1 MMKGARRSRIALRAT
16 MLFAGLLTFLVGKG
30 DGMRPLFEHNARA
43 ASQDELDELLRRP
56 AQWQSIDVDTVKQL
70 VRRQIVLS
78 TIPDDAVT
86 SASLSNLYAVFV
98 DRVPHQERLELLLE
112 VSEEVEDGTI
122 PVRGLLPFLVLD
134 PGAGVVGTASLSLA
148 VLMPPRG
155 GDVLTG
161 PKFLCELAGRTRD
174 DTRRGRILVGLL
186 LLGDQRAVQVLRG
199 CWGILGPSGRMA
211 LSTAWS
217 GFAYKAV
224 VDFFVEWLER
234 SLEREGEFGSVAG
247 TLARLALKAER
258 GIVVDVERKFP
269 ANAPD
274 GREPARILRQWTVA
288 EYGLEIIPR
297 LRALAQRERA
307 PKIIPQVIQA
317 WSAR

>member
-1 MMKGARRSRIALRAT
+1 
-16 MLFAGLLTFLVGKG
+16 
-30 DGMRPLFEHNARA
+30 
-43 ASQDELDELLRRP
+43 
-56 AQWQSIDVDTVKQL
+56 
-70 VRRQIVLS
+70 
-78 TIPDDAVT
+78 
-86 SASLSNLYAVFV
+86 
-98 DRVPHQERLELLLE
+98 
-112 VSEEVEDGTI
+112 
-122 PVRGLLPFLVLD
+122 
-134 PGAGVVGTASLSLA
+134 
-148 VLMPPRG
+148 
-155 GDVLTG
+155 
-161 PKFLCELAGRTRD
+161 
-174 DTRRGRILVGLL
+174 
-186 LLGDQRAVQVLRG
+186 
-199 CWGILGPSGRMA
+199 MA

-234 SLEREGEFGSVAG
+234 SLDREGEFGSVAG